1 MYQLIKNIIII
12 LYSFLAIGCS
22 QLQTARNGNQIE
34 QQLIQLA
41 LLGGTSQTPGCSV
54 MSTTPISNTLSYVKN
69 RRTKFDINACNVED
83 LSKLGLIAN
92 SSKLSSGIS
101 GQSSTSSFATSGAYS
116 LPMSEG
122 GTNIEV
128 SFSLKTGGSL
138 EINSYGIGS
147 DFVLS
152 GPSFRVS
159 DSKKEEYY
167 SSMLGGFTTVSKGTA
182 ALSPQV
188 NYTYCIDFQYA
199 NSQQWINAWPKA
211 CSEVGLSER
220 NSMMMFPVMQ
230 MMNVPTFSGSKVGF
244 VLNGAT
250 VTSFTIGGI
259 ISQID

>member
-1 MYQLIKNIIII
+1 MYQVIKNFII
-12 LYSFLAIGCS
+12 LLLIISAAGCS
-22 QLQTARNGNQIE
+22 QIQTTQNGNQIE

-41 LLGGTSQTPGCSV
+41 LLTGSPQTVGCSV
-54 MSTTPISNTLSYVKN
+54 TTATPISNTLPYVKN
-69 RRTKFDINACNVED
+69 KRTKFDISSCGVED
-83 LSKLGLIAN
+83 LSKLNLIAN
-92 SSKLSSGIS
+92 SSKLNPGIS

-116 LPMSEG
+116 LPISEG
-122 GTNIEV
+122 GTNVEV
-128 SFSLKTGGSL
+128 SFSLRTGGSL
-138 EINSYGIGS
+138 EIYTYGLGS
-147 DFVLS
+147 DSILS

-159 DSKKEEYY
+159 DSKKEEFY
-167 SSMLGGFTTVSKGTA
+167 SSMLGGFTTASKGTA

-199 NSQQWINAWPKA
+199 QSQQWINAWPKA

-230 MMNVPTFSGSKVGF
+230 MMNIPTFSGSKVGF